1 MNMLSQHVSPTTPM
15 PSRAQR
21 RRLIVSM
28 YVLCPALIGVCWWLH
43 LMIYPAFSFAMI
55 GVVGVLIL
63 LWSRLISRQYLT
75 NVPLRLLDERQ
86 QAVQSQAYRRAYQIL
101 TGLIMVLG
109 LYVGVGSFNAQLFLP
124 RDFPSWLIAF
134 FGLAFL
140 ITSLPSAVFAW
151 TEPDLQNEEV

>member
-1 MNMLSQHVSPTTPM
+1 MNMLSQHVTPIDPM
-15 PSRAQR
+15 PGLAKR
-21 RRLIVSM
+21 RRLIVTM

-43 LMIYPAFSFAMI
+43 LVVHPAFSFAMI

-75 NVPLRLLDERQ
+75 NVPLRQLDERQ
-86 QAVQSQAYRRAYQIL
+86 RAVQSVAYRRAYHLL
-101 TGLIMVLG
+101 TGLVMVLG

-124 RDFPSWLIAF
+124 RDFPAWLIAF

-151 TEPDLQNEEV
+151 TEPDPQDEEV